1 MQENPP
7 VALLLVPLP
16 ALAGLVAAIVVGLIS
31 GSWLW
36 ALIAFV
42 LVLALVF
49 ALAFYFADAITLRLL
64 GGRPLREGGS
74 HMLRNQLEELCARTG
89 VTEPDLYTVGEGAPA
104 IASFGRQRP
113 SLVVT
118 DGLSEDLTVVELEA
132 AVARELAR
140 SRSGSMTVDT
150 LAVTFLTLPFGL
162 LGGLGTKLLHFV
174 RGGDHDAR
182 TDLEGV
188 EITRYPPGLSA
199 ALSKMKMPANQ
210 PAAVSHLW
218 SSGPNDDAA
227 AIGRF
232 GLAERLE
239 LLNEL

>member
-1 MQENPP
+1 M
-7 VALLLVPLP
+7 LVPLP
-16 ALAGLVAAIVVGLIS
+16 ALAGIIAAIVVALIS

-42 LVLALVF
+42 IISVVVF
-49 ALAFYFADAITLRLL
+49 ATAFFFADALTLRLL

-89 VTEPDLYTVGEGAPA
+89 VTEPDLYTVGAGAPA
-104 IASFGRQRP
+104 IASFGRQSP

-140 SRSGSMTVDT
+140 CRSGSMTVDT
-150 LAVTFLTLPFGL
+150 LAVTFITAPFAM
-162 LGGLGTKLLHFV
+162 LGDLGNKMLHFV
-174 RGGDHDAR
+174 RGGDHDAK
-182 TDLEGV
+182 TDLECV

-199 ALSKMKMPANQ
+199 ALRKMKLPANQ
-210 PAAVSHLW
+210 PASVAHLW
-218 SSGPNDDAA
+218 ASGPEANEAPV
-227 AIGRF
+227 GRF